1 MLLLALKS
9 GGSITFDLIGA
20 CDLAS
25 HQEDRK
31 KTCLSAF
38 WGRSDWEPRI
48 FLMLIRRPRLEMSSV
63 EYILKFLKC
72 QQGVEAGRKKN
83 VTRTEGTEAEGGWA
97 RRMSRKAGKRDHLR
111 PQIPSSTSERTFPPT
126 HVLRRLRAYV
136 QVWRQNPRSKSWKS
150 LQNCRYSAWRLGK
163 ERARDP
169 IQVSSL
175 VMQSPEVLRG
185 GLGLPWGRRLSSGHQ
200 PPQSHLPAQ
209 AFFTVNSVLVC
220 V

>member
-25 HQEDRK
+25 LQEDRK

-48 FLMLIRRPRLEMSSV
+48 SLMLIRRPRLEMSSV

-83 VTRTEGTEAEGGWA
+83 VTRTEGTDAEGDWA

-126 HVLRRLRAYV
+126 HVLPETQSLRTSV
-136 QVWRQNPRSKSWKS
+136 ETKPQEQELEVTSK
-150 LQNCRYSAWRLGK
+150 LQILCLAAG
-163 ERARDP
+163 ERE
-169 IQVSSL
+169 SS
-175 VMQSPEVLRG
+175 
-185 GLGLPWGRRLSSGHQ
+185 
-200 PPQSHLPAQ
+200 
-209 AFFTVNSVLVC
+209 
-220 V
+220 